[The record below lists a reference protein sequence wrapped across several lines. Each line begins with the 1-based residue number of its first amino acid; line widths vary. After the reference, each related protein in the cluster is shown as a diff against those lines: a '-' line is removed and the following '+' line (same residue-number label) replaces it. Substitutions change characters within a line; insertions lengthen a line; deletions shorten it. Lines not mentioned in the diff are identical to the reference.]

1 MGNQR
6 FRCRHCKKLCYQR
19 TEQQQYCGQQ
29 ACQKARK
36 NAWRRRKAEVDP
48 DYRANQRAST
58 QAWLASQGGSSA
70 YYRRYRE
77 RRRLQAGCAQSIEA
91 GAQRARPSATGARA
105 KSDATTAQSRVSS
118 GRYRLVPW
126 GAAKSD
132 AIWVQLSVLSGS

>member
-6 FRCRHCKKLCYQR
+6 FRCRHCGKLRHKR
-19 TEQQQYCGQQ
+19 TEEQQYCGQE

-36 NAWRRRKAEVDP
+36 NGWRRSKAEADP

-58 QAWLASQGGSSA
+58 QVWLASQGGSSA
-70 YYRRYRE
+70 YYRLYRE
-77 RRRLQAGCAQSIEA
+77 RRRACCAQSA
-91 GAQRARPSATGARA
+91 DPGAQRARLPATEASA

-126 GAAKSD
+126 GGAKSD
-132 AIWVQLSVLSGS
+132 AIWVQLSIIAGT